1 MQTKFAALLALA
13 AAARA
18 QQVCTL
24 TTETH
29 PSLQWQKCAAGGS
42 CTNVAGSVVLDS
54 NWRWAHTV
62 QGYTNCYTGNSWNND
77 YCASGKGADCASK
90 CCIDGADYAGTYG
103 ITTSGNE
110 LNLKFVTTTGT
121 GKNIGSRVYLMKDAS
136 TYEMFTL
143 LGNEFT
149 FDIDVSNV
157 GCGLNGALYFV
168 SMDADGGL
176 SKFSSNKAGAKYGT
190 GYCDSQCP
198 RDVKFINGIAN
209 VDGWNPSSN
218 DQNGGVGSLGACCAE
233 MDIWEANQISTA
245 YTPHPCQ
252 NNAYH
257 SCTGNECGGTY
268 SSDRYAG
275 DCDPDGCDFNSYRQG
290 NKSFYGPGSGFTL
303 DTTKKLTVVTQFLKG
318 ADGTLSEIKR
328 FYVQNG
334 NVVPNSQSTIA
345 SNPGNSLTPDFCKA
359 QKTAFGDQDIFNL
372 RGGFERTNDAVSK
385 PMVLVL
391 SLWDDHNSNML
402 WLDSTFPA
410 TATPGSPGAD
420 RGSCPTTSGV
430 PADLEANVPNSNVKF
445 SNIKF
450 GPINS
455 TFNSG
460 GVVNPPP
467 PAGSSSVR
475 PGTTT
480 STTRPGTTVTTST
493 RAATPTGAVAPKYGQ
508 CGGQGWGGPFACAAG
523 STCTVVNQWYSQCL

>member
-18 QQVCTL
+18 QQVCTSQA
-24 TTETH
+24 ETH
-29 PSLQWQKCAAGGS
+29 PSLTWQKCAAGGT

-62 QGYTNCYTGNSWNND
+62 EGSTNCYTGNTWNSTL
-77 YCASGKGADCASK
+77 CASGQGAACATK
-90 CCIDGADYAGTYG
+90 CCVDGADYPGTYG
-103 ITTSGNE
+103 ITASGNE
-110 LNLKFVTTTGT
+110 LNLKFVTTHAY
-121 GKNIGSRVYLMKDAS
+121 GKNIGSRVYLMENESKYQS
-136 TYEMFTL
+136 FVL

-149 FDIDVSNV
+149 FDVDVSNI

-168 SMDADGGL
+168 SMDLDGGL
-176 SKFSSNKAGAKYGT
+176 SKFSTNKAGAKYGT

-198 RDVKFINGIAN
+198 RDVKFINGVAN

-218 DQNGGVGSLGACCAE
+218 DANGGVGNLGACCAE
-233 MDIWEANQISTA
+233 MDIWEANKISTA

-252 NNAYH
+252 NSAYH
-257 SCTGNECGGTY
+257 SCTGNACGGTY
-268 SSDRYAG
+268 STDRYAG

-290 NKSFYGPGSGFTL
+290 NKLFYGPGSGFTL
-303 DTTKKLTVVTQFLKG
+303 DTTQKLSIVTQFIKG
-318 ADGTLSEIKR
+318 SDGVLSEIKR

-334 NVVPNSQSTIA
+334 KVVPNSESTIA
-345 SNPGNSLTPDFCKA
+345 SNPGNSLTTDFCTKQKLAFNDTDVFKA
-359 QKTAFGDQDIFNL
+359 K
-372 RGGFERTNDAVSK
+372 GGFAKMSEAVAA

-391 SLWDDHNSNML
+391 SLWDDHYANML
-402 WLDSTFPA
+402 WLDSTYPTDGA
-410 TATPGSPGAD
+410 GKPGAE

-430 PADLEANVPNSNVKF
+430 PADIEASVPNSNVKF

-455 TFNSG
+455 TFASG
-460 GVVNPPP
+460 SVVVPP
-467 PAGSSSVR
+467 GT
-475 PGTTT
+475 GTTT
-480 STTRPGTTVTTST
+480 TSASPSTITTSVRT
-493 RAATPTGAVAPKYGQ
+493 SSTAPATGTVAKYGQ
-508 CGGQGWGGPFACAAG
+508 CGGQGWTGATACVSG

>member
-18 QQVCTL
+18 QQVCTSQA
-24 TTETH
+24 ETH
-29 PSLQWQKCAAGGS
+29 PALTWQKCAAGGT

-62 QGYTNCYTGNSWNND
+62 SGSTNCYTGNAWNSTLCGSGQGAA
-77 YCASGKGADCASK
+77 CATN
-90 CCIDGADYAGTYG
+90 CCVDGADYPGTYG
-103 ITTSGNE
+103 ITTSGNA
-110 LNLKFVTTTGT
+110 LNLKFVTTHAY
-121 GKNIGSRVYLMKDAS
+121 GKNIGSRVYLMESDTKYA
-136 TYEMFTL
+136 MFTL

-149 FDIDVSNV
+149 FDVDVSNI

-176 SKFSSNKAGAKYGT
+176 SKFSTNKAGAKYGT

-198 RDVKFINGIAN
+198 RDVKFINGVAN

-218 DQNGGVGSLGACCAE
+218 DANGGV
-233 MDIWEANQISTA
+233 EANKISTA
-245 YTPHPCQ
+245 YTPHPCL
-252 NNAYH
+252 NSAYH
-257 SCTGNECGGTY
+257 SCTGNACGGTY
-268 SSDRYAG
+268 STDRYAG

-290 NKSFYGPGSGFTL
+290 NKLFYGPGAGFTL
-303 DTTKKLTVVTQFLKG
+303 DTTQKLSIVTQFLKG
-318 ADGTLSEIKR
+318 SDGVLSEIKR

-334 NVVPNSQSTIA
+334 KVVPNSESTIA
-345 SNPGNSLTPDFCKA
+345 ANPGNSLTTDFCTKQKLAFNDTDVFKA
-359 QKTAFGDQDIFNL
+359 K
-372 RGGFERTNDAVSK
+372 GGFAQMSEAVAA

-391 SLWDDHNSNML
+391 SLWDDHYANML
-402 WLDSTFPA
+402 WLDSTYPTDGA
-410 TATPGSPGAD
+410 GKPGAE

-430 PADLEANVPNSNVKF
+430 PADIEANVPNSSVNF

-455 TFNSG
+455 TFA
-460 GVVNPPP
+460 
-467 PAGSSSVR
+467 AGSVVVP
-475 PGTTT
+475 PG
-480 STTRPGTTVTTST
+480 SGSTTVT
-493 RAATPTGAVAPKYGQ
+493 AATTTTTTPPSTITTSVRTSSTAPPTGGTVAKYGQ
-508 CGGQGWGGPFACAAG
+508 CGGQGWTGGTVCVSG